1 MKTVKVSSND
11 KIVRQ
16 LSVAI
21 NEAQSAIDLF
31 VELYELKGWFIKI
44 RFCNEVI
51 MEKRNATLKI
61 YY

>member
-21 NEAQSAIDLF
+21 HEAQSAIDLF
-31 VELYELKGWFIKI
+31 VELYELKGWFIKV
-44 RFCNEVI
+44 RFCNEVV